1 MLSAIRFGPSPA
13 SLLVVF
19 LFRFPRPSLSLICY
33 SCTTTLS
40 ANIDENAQVALRL
53 FLNSV
58 YELPP
63 VHRFCNMEQDVETIT
78 TVQCST
84 PNDQCVKV
92 RAENDGLE
100 FVIRGC
106 KSRVYKPD
114 VGIPQNVH
122 CRTGSPSLCFCKENL
137 WLSREADIE
146 RQSGVTSSMHFL
158 VHLAPFLLHFLVR
171 PLTTVS
177 AATTNEDL
185 VEFLFQHQQ
194 MCGNPF
200 SDAQWVPVLDL
211 CEIKCDEEREIC
223 VENDEMKQRCIKL
236 PEACVRSWVSN
247 KSANL
252 RSSSVVV
259 VTRPPSQK
267 QTPSTGRR
275 ASQLATTGQQQQQR
289 HNGREG
295 GGMERRNVGGRRWAP
310 AQTSPKTTTT
320 AMPARSTRM
329 RTEETL
335 TAAPAQPQV
344 EGKAKRGPEEK
355 RRDRWTLIPVKR
367 KEEGK
372 KPTGIGRRGPFIL
385 QSVIDLLREE

>member
-1 MLSAIRFGPSPA
+1 
-13 SLLVVF
+13 
-19 LFRFPRPSLSLICY
+19 
-33 SCTTTLS
+33 
-40 ANIDENAQVALRL
+40 
-53 FLNSV
+53 
-58 YELPP
+58 
-63 VHRFCNMEQDVETIT
+63 
-78 TVQCST
+78 
-84 PNDQCVKV
+84 
-92 RAENDGLE
+92 
-100 FVIRGC
+100 
-106 KSRVYKPD
+106 
-114 VGIPQNVH
+114 
-122 CRTGSPSLCFCKENL
+122 
-137 WLSREADIE
+137 
-146 RQSGVTSSMHFL
+146 MHFL

-275 ASQLATTGQQQQQR
+275 ASQPATTVSSLLAWNKARSKKQSKQGQQQQQR

-320 AMPARSTRM
+320 AMPTRSTKIRP
-329 RTEETL
+329 EESL
-335 TAAPAQPQV
+335 TPASAQPQV

-372 KPTGIGRRGPFIL
+372 KPTSIGRRGPFIL